1 MINWLKYNLLF
12 ILLLLA
18 QFTYC
23 QDSTQVTLQDTVSNE
38 KAKKD
43 SNYRSPK
50 RAVFLS
56 AILPGA
62 GQVYNHAPMKGK
74 RNLWKLPF
82 IYAGLGTSTY
92 FLFDNIK
99 NYKSYR
105 AEYIYRLDCDTCSAI
120 NYPTFSVDNLRT
132 AIDQYKNWKDM
143 SVVIMAGIYVLQL
156 VDASVSAHLFN
167 HDISPNLTLRIAPT
181 ARISNT
187 SYVGM
192 SFTLFRRH

>member
-1 MINWLKYNLLF
+1 ML
-12 ILLLLA
+12 ILTQLS
-18 QFTYC
+18 YC
-23 QDSTQVTLQDTVSNE
+23 QDSTQVADQDTVVTE

-50 RAVFLS
+50 RAVLLS
-56 AILPGA
+56 AVLPGA
-62 GQVYNHAPMKGK
+62 GQIYNHAPMKGK
-74 RNLWKLPF
+74 RNLWKVPIL
-82 IYAGLGTSTY
+82 YAGIGTTSY

-105 AEYIYRLDCDTCSAI
+105 TEYIHRLNCDTCASI
-120 NYPTFSVDNLRT
+120 NYPTFTVENLRT
-132 AIDQYKNWKDM
+132 AIDQYKNWRDM
-143 SVVIMAGIYVLQL
+143 SVVILAGIYVLQL

-192 SFTLFRRH
+192 SFTLFSRRR